1 MYTDDL
7 FRAYRD
13 YRDGLKA
20 AQTAK
25 EAALAK
31 IEKYKGSEGYDA
43 DCEAVERQHAATI
56 AALQSKCRPRAQI
69 AINDMR
75 LAARQIK
82 MQPPT
87 DEEIRLLTLLE
98 KRENLSRDEARAAAN
113 AMTTTGAADVLR
125 ELFTKRRIMGVE
137 FPHVFRASISE
148 AEKVIDNLESVVMD
162 TLKLDA
168 TGPQAREKWA
178 RNPAFWGDQADPSG
192 RRRIDLIRADLND
205 YKTEDALLAAACADT
220 IFLRNALNGIF

>member
-1 MYTDDL
+1 MYTQDL

-31 IEKYKGSEGYDA
+31 IEKYRGSEGYDA
-43 DCEAVERQHAATI
+43 DREAVERQHAVTI

-75 LAARQIK
+75 LSARKIK
-82 MQPPT
+82 MEPPT
-87 DEEIRLLTLLE
+87 DDELRLLTLLE
-98 KRENLSRDEARAAAN
+98 KRENLSRDEAQAAAN

-125 ELFTKRRIMGVE
+125 EQLTKRRILGIE

-148 AEKVIDNLESVVMD
+148 AQRVIDNLESIVMD
-162 TLKLDA
+162 TMKLTE
-168 TGPQAREKWA
+168 TGQAAREKWG
-178 RNPAFWGDQADPSG
+178 RNPAFWGDQADPNG
-192 RRRIDLIRADLND
+192 RRIDLIRADLND
-205 YKTEDALLAAACADT
+205 YKSAEAMLAEAGADT
-220 IFLRNALNGIF
+220 PFYQNALNGIV